1 MKIEAH
7 KLSGLG
13 NIILIVDL
21 VRQSGHIGKA
31 EIIKIASERNGDF
44 DQLITI
50 EPPKE
55 TTVDLRAKIFN
66 VDGSEAMNCING
78 ARCVAKYVLE
88 SRLLPKKKF
97 SVSTLGGTWHLEENL
112 KGEFEVQMAPP
123 DFMKGRENFPE
134 VETDKSIPLAIN
146 GISIE
151 FFFVNLG
158 NPHAV
163 CLVDDI
169 NDYPL
174 SEIGEALQTHN
185 FFPDGVNLGF
195 AKINSRKSLDLRVFE
210 RGAGETLA
218 CGSGACAAAV
228 IGNNAGLLDSEV
240 LVKFQEGSLN
250 INYEKHSG
258 KLVASG
264 SADYLSK
271 LSLEI

>member
-78 ARCVAKYVLE
+78 ARCMAKYVLE

-134 VETDKSIPLAIN
+134 VETDKSIPLATN

-169 NDYPL
+169 NDYTL

>member
-1 MKIEAH
+1 MGIIFISIVFIPTFFLPQKITLIGGKIMGFWASFCLKFFLST
-7 KLSGLG
+7 KL
-13 NIILIVDL
+13 II
-21 VRQSGHIGKA
+21 
-31 EIIKIASERNGDF
+31 
-44 DQLITI
+44 
-50 EPPKE
+50 
-55 TTVDLRAKIFN
+55 
-66 VDGSEAMNCING
+66 
-78 ARCVAKYVLE
+78 
-88 SRLLPKKKF
+88 
-97 SVSTLGGTWHLEENL
+97 
-112 KGEFEVQMAPP
+112 
-123 DFMKGRENFPE
+123 KGRENFPE
-134 VETDKSIPLAIN
+134 VGIDKSIPLAVN
-146 GISIE
+146 GIAIE

-210 RGAGETLA
+210 RGVGETLA

>member
-21 VRQSGHIGKA
+21 VRQPGHIGKD
-31 EIIKIASERNGDF
+31 EILKIASERNGDF

-97 SVSTLGGTWHLEENL
+97 SVSTLGGTWYLEEKL

-123 DFMKGRENFPE
+123 NFIKGRENFPE
-134 VETDKSIPLAIN
+134 VGTDKSIPLAVN
-146 GISIE
+146 GIAIE

>member
-97 SVSTLGGTWHLEENL
+97 SVSTLGGTWYLEENL
-112 KGEFEVQMAPP
+112 KGDFEVQMAPP
-123 DFMKGRENFPE
+123 NFMKGRENFPE

-240 LVKFQEGSLN
+240 LVKFQEGALN